1 MITLLVLA
9 LAGVAVLVLTALV
22 LGVTD
27 SRQRSAWRRI
37 AAERRRAWERR
48 QHQLHGG
55 PHHVD
60 AWGDEDSD

>member
-1 MITLLVLA
+1 MTALVALA
-9 LAGVAVLVLTALV
+9 LAGLVVVVLTAV
-22 LGVTD
+22 VIGVTD
-27 SRQRSAWRRI
+27 SRQSQAWRRI

-48 QHQLHGG
+48 QRQLHGG